1 MSEGIQQIVQALQA
15 LAEKL
20 GPSAALLWEQA
31 CRQSIINGWT
41 TAAHLIGLYA
51 LCGVALLVCSL
62 GWLRD
67 DDNMFAVAGFGSAIL
82 FVLCLAVSA
91 EQLPNAIG
99 QIKNPELYAV
109 GILKEM
115 LTK

>member
-1 MSEGIQQIVQALQA
+1 MNEGIHQIIQALQA

-20 GPSAALLWEQA
+20 GPSATLLWEQA
-31 CRQSIINGWT
+31 CKQSITNGWT

-51 LCGVALLVCSL
+51 LCGVALLVCL
-62 GWLRD
+62 IGWLRD

-82 FVLCLAVSA
+82 FVVCFAVSA
-91 EQLPNAIG
+91 EELPNAIG
-99 QIKNPELYAV
+99 QIKTPQLYAV